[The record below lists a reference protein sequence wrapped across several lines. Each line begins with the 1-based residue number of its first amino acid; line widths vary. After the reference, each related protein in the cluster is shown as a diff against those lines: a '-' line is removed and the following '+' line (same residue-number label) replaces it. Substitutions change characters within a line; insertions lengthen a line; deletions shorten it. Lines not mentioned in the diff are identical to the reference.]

1 MKITESQLRQLIK
14 EELAIKRRNRELLE
28 EGILDA
34 FKRMGSGAIENIKEG
49 IARKMLAALGINT
62 DSTLSKVF
70 INFIGNLGMMDIKN
84 MLMGDNQ
91 CITATG
97 ELAQALA
104 ETIIEEIPTQLG
116 IDTEGFFA
124 GALREA
130 MSKALSEDFSQQ
142 LAVGL
147 CKIDYTDVVKSLPGG
162 SILSRFM

>member
-1 MKITESQLRQLIK
+1 MKITESQLKLLIR
-14 EELAIKRRNRELLE
+14 EELATKRRNRQLLE
-28 EGILDA
+28 EGIIDA

-49 IARKMLAALGINT
+49 IARKMLAALGIDT
-62 DSTLSKVF
+62 KSTLSKVF
-70 INFIGNLGMMDIKN
+70 VNFIGNLGLGDIKN

-91 CITATG
+91 CVTATG

-116 IDTEGFFA
+116 INTEGFFA

-130 MSKALSEDFSQQ
+130 FSGALSENFSQQ
-142 LAVGL
+142 LAAAL

-162 SILSRFM
+162 SILAKFM